1 MVECSVETGGCMD
14 AAAQADLSRRFTKG
28 MTEGK
33 PAAGQCEAVSER
45 GPAIYARGGREE

>member
-14 AAAQADLSRRFTKG
+14 AAQADLTRRFTKG